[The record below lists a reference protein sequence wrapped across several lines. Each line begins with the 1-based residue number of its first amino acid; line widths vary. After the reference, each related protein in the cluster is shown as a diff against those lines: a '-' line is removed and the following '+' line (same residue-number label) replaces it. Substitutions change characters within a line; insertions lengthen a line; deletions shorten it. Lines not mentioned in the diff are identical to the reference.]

1 MPEIKGLIFDFDGL
15 ILDTE
20 TPEYL
25 SWLEIYR
32 EHGSH
37 IEPQEWATFLGTK
50 GSVDYSLGLLEQRSH
65 KTVHRQDVEADY
77 HHRANHKILQQPILP
92 GVVDLLEDAVR
103 SGLKLAVA
111 SSSPQNW
118 VNQHL
123 QRLKLTHYF
132 DHILCRDDVDQI
144 KPHPE
149 LYQAAMQRL
158 GLAPHETI
166 ALEDSPNGIRSAVTA
181 GLFCVA
187 VPNPISRQLDLSQ
200 ANIIVNSLADIS
212 LNKLIQLP
220 GNNHH
225 PVETNSG
232 R

>member
-1 MPEIKGLIFDFDGL
+1 MPAIKGLIFDFDGL

-32 EHGSH
+32 EHSAH

-50 GSVDYSLGLLEQRSH
+50 GSVDFSLGLLEQRSQ
-65 KTVHRQDVEADY
+65 KPVHRQEVEADY
-77 HHRANHKILQQPILP
+77 HRRANHKILQQPILP
-92 GVVDLLEDAVR
+92 GVVDLLEEAFR
-103 SGLKLAVA
+103 SELKLAVA
-111 SSSPQNW
+111 SSSPQDW
-118 VNQHL
+118 VTKHL
-123 QRLKLTHYF
+123 QRLELTKYF
-132 DHILCRDDVDQI
+132 DHILCRDDVNHI

-149 LYQAAMQRL
+149 LYQAAMDRL
-158 GLAPHETI
+158 GLAPHEGI

-187 VPNPISRQLDLSQ
+187 VPNPISKQLDLSQ
-200 ANIIVNSLADIS
+200 ANFLANSLADLS
-212 LNKLIQLP
+212 LNKLIQLV
-220 GNNHH
+220 GNNHQT
-225 PVETNSG
+225 VKYDYG